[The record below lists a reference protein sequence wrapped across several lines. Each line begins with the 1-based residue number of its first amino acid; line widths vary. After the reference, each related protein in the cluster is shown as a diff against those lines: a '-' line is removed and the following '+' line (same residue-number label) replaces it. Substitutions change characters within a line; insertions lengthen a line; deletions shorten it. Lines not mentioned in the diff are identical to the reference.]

1 MRTYRQVKRLLGN
14 LLQRRRAEDTLG
26 AELAAYLDE
35 MTGRNIA
42 SGMHPEEARRQASL
56 EAGGIEQI
64 KEEVRDAWLGQGIE
78 ATLQDVR
85 YACRS
90 LVRSPGFTVI
100 VIATLALGIAANL
113 AIFSLMRAVLWRP
126 LPYPEA
132 NRIVKIQV
140 DARNVAN
147 TGATRREL
155 LSLQERSH
163 CLEAVSTIDGADA
176 NLEYVGGSESV
187 TAADA
192 SDNFL
197 RLLGVRPALG
207 RTLDSRVDASA
218 QKPLGILI
226 SDQLWHRRFSA
237 DPGVIGRSIRVNDVD
252 VQIAGV
258 LPAGFRLFLP
268 PSITDLEHV
277 DIWFPYR
284 IDPTVPYRGV
294 PMLARLKPGV
304 TLEQANAELQ
314 TLAAQFERENP
325 GFYSGPNGWQAS
337 PFDRGPGAKVH
348 FTARLLQDDMTSEV
362 RPRLFLLSALV
373 VFVLVI
379 ACLNVANLM
388 LARGLARQ
396 RELSIRRALGA
407 PRYRIIRQLLVESL
421 VLALVSAGIGLLS
434 AQAAVKT
441 IAHQNAWHFPLQA
454 RIAIDG
460 PVMVFALFLSV
471 VTSILSGLIP
481 AWRLTATTTGQLHA
495 GRSETTGSAA
505 RRLQRTLVVME
516 IALSIVPLV
525 CGGLM
530 LRSFLNLLHTP
541 LGFDPSNVV
550 TASIPLDSKRYP
562 TLEQRW
568 ILLRSVLDEVRSIP
582 GVESASAA
590 DLLPLQGQASRRVG
604 RKDRPD
610 SPPILATQQFA
621 LPEYLHTIRT
631 ALREGRDFTDEDIAQ
646 DRPVAIIDQELA
658 RRLWPAGAIGK
669 RLVIY
674 RTGRRDEVEV
684 IGVTNS
690 ARLTR
695 VRDQNTP
702 HFIFP
707 YGKYPSAM
715 SLVIRTPTRAEKL
728 APQIKAAV
736 DEVRP
741 GQAVLDIRG
750 MREYVM
756 DSIGDTR
763 FMVFVLTVF
772 AGASV
777 LLAAVGLYGTLT
789 YLTLQR
795 TREFGIRLAI
805 GSSLEAIIAIV
816 VRESAMLTL
825 AGTALGLLGASAI
838 VGTIRGMLYGVHP
851 LDSMTFV
858 GVVALVGIIAL
869 GSATIPA
876 WRAARI
882 DPQISLRSE

>member
-1 MRTYRQVKRLLGN
+1 M
-14 LLQRRRAEDTLG
+14 
-26 AELAAYLDE
+26 
-35 MTGRNIA
+35 
-42 SGMHPEEARRQASL
+42 
-56 EAGGIEQI
+56 
-64 KEEVRDAWLGQGIE
+64 
-78 ATLQDVR
+78 
-85 YACRS
+85 
-90 LVRSPGFTVI
+90 SPITFSRCSAHG
-100 VIATLALGIAANL
+100 LALG
-113 AIFSLMRAVLWRP
+113 RA
-126 LPYPEA
+126 
-132 NRIVKIQV
+132 
-140 DARNVAN
+140 
-147 TGATRREL
+147 
-155 LSLQERSH
+155 
-163 CLEAVSTIDGADA
+163 
-176 NLEYVGGSESV
+176 
-187 TAADA
+187 
-192 SDNFL
+192 
-197 RLLGVRPALG
+197 
-207 RTLDSRVDASA
+207 LDSRVDASA
-218 QKPLGILI
+218 QKPLAVLI
-226 SDQLWHRRFSA
+226 SDRLWHRKFSA
-237 DPGVIGRSIRVNDVD
+237 DPVVIGKSIRVNDVD

-294 PMLARLKPGV
+294 PILARLKPGV

-348 FTARLLQDDMTSEV
+348 FAARLLHDDMTSEV

-379 ACLNVANLM
+379 ACSNVANLL

-434 AQAAVKT
+434 AQVAVKT

-550 TASIPLDSKRYP
+550 TAFMPLDSKRYP
-562 TLEQRW
+562 TLEQKW
-568 ILLRSVLDEVRSIP
+568 ILLRSVLDKVRAIP

-621 LPEYLHTIRT
+621 LPGYLHTIGT
-631 ALREGRDFTDEDIAQ
+631 ALREGRDFTDEDIATH
-646 DRPVAIIDQELA
+646 RGVAIVDQGLA
-658 RRLWPAGAIGK
+658 RRLWPEGAIGK

-707 YGKYPSAM
+707 YGNYPSGM
-715 SLVIRTPTRAEKL
+715 SLVMKTPNSAEKL

-750 MREYVM
+750 MREYVL

-816 VRESAMLTL
+816 VQESAMLTL
-825 AGTALGLLGASAI
+825 VGTALGLLGASAI

-851 LDSMTFV
+851 LDGMTFV
-858 GVVALVGIIAL
+858 GVVGLVGIIAL

>member
-1 MRTYRQVKRLLGN
+1 MRTHARIKRLIDN
-14 LLQRRRAEDTLG
+14 LFHRRRAEDTLST
-26 AELAAYLDE
+26 ELGAYLDE
-35 MTGRNIA
+35 MAARNIA
-42 SGMHPEEARRQASL
+42 KGMHPEQARRQASL
-56 EAGGIEQI
+56 EIGGIEQI
-64 KEEVRDAWLGQGIE
+64 KEQVRDAWLGQGIE
-78 ATLQDVR
+78 TTFQDAR

-90 LVRSPGFTVI
+90 LVRSPGFAVI
-100 VIATLALGIAANL
+100 VVATLALGIAANVT
-113 AIFSLMRAVLWRP
+113 IFSLMRAVLWRP
-126 LPYPEA
+126 LPYPKP

-155 LSLQERSH
+155 LSLQERSR

-176 NLEYVGGSESV
+176 NLEYAGESESV
-187 TAADA
+187 TAAEV

-197 RLLGVRPALG
+197 ALLGARPALG

-218 QKPLGILI
+218 QNPLAVLI

-237 DPGVIGRSIRVNDVD
+237 DPGIIGRSIRVNDID

-268 PSITDLEHV
+268 PSITDLERV

-294 PMLARLKPGV
+294 PILARLKPGV

-314 TLAAQFERENP
+314 TLAVQFERENP

-348 FTARLLQDDMTSEV
+348 FAARLLQDDMTSEI

-373 VFVLVI
+373 VFVLLI
-379 ACLNVANLM
+379 ACSNVASLL

-421 VLALVSAGIGLLS
+421 VLALISAAIGLLS
-434 AQAAVKT
+434 AQVTVKA

-454 RIAIDG
+454 RIAIER
-460 PVMVFALFLSV
+460 PAMIFALFLSV

-481 AWRLTATTTGQLHA
+481 AWRLSATTTGQLHA
-495 GRSETTGSAA
+495 GRWETTGTAA
-505 RRLQRTLVVME
+505 RRLQRSLVVVE
-516 IALSIVPLV
+516 IALSIVPLL

-550 TASIPLDSKRYP
+550 TAFLPIDSKRYP
-562 TLEQRW
+562 TLAQKW
-568 ILLRSVLDEVRSIP
+568 ILLRSVIDKVRAIP

-590 DLLPLQGQASRRVG
+590 DPLPLQGQATRRVG

-621 LPEYLHTIRT
+621 LPGYLHTIGT
-631 ALREGRDFTDEDIAQ
+631 ALREGRDFTDEDIAT
-646 DRPVAIIDQELA
+646 DRGVTIIDEELA
-658 RRLWPAGAIGK
+658 RRLWPEGAIGR

-707 YGKYPSAM
+707 YGNYPSGM
-715 SLVIRTPTRAEKL
+715 SLVIKTPNSAGKM

-736 DEVRP
+736 DEARS
-741 GQAVLDIRG
+741 GQTVLDIRG
-750 MREYVM
+750 MRDYVSN
-756 DSIGDTR
+756 SIGDTR
-763 FMVFVLTVF
+763 FMVFVLTAF
-772 AGASV
+772 AGAS
-777 LLAAVGLYGTLT
+777 LMLAAVGLYGTLT

-805 GSSLEAIIAIV
+805 GSSLKGIIGIV

-825 AGTALGLLGASAI
+825 IGTVLGLLGASVMA
-838 VGTIRGMLYGVHP
+838 GTIRGMLYGVHP
-851 LDSMTFV
+851 LDGMTFV
-858 GVVALVGIIAL
+858 SVVGLVGIIAL

>member
-1 MRTYRQVKRLLGN
+1 
-14 LLQRRRAEDTLG
+14 
-26 AELAAYLDE
+26 
-35 MTGRNIA
+35 
-42 SGMHPEEARRQASL
+42 
-56 EAGGIEQI
+56 
-64 KEEVRDAWLGQGIE
+64 
-78 ATLQDVR
+78 
-85 YACRS
+85 
-90 LVRSPGFTVI
+90 
-100 VIATLALGIAANL
+100 
-113 AIFSLMRAVLWRP
+113 
-126 LPYPEA
+126 
-132 NRIVKIQV
+132 
-140 DARNVAN
+140 
-147 TGATRREL
+147 
-155 LSLQERSH
+155 
-163 CLEAVSTIDGADA
+163 
-176 NLEYVGGSESV
+176 
-187 TAADA
+187 
-192 SDNFL
+192 
-197 RLLGVRPALG
+197 
-207 RTLDSRVDASA
+207 
-218 QKPLGILI
+218 
-226 SDQLWHRRFSA
+226 LWHRRFSA
-237 DPGVIGRSIRVNDVD
+237 DRNIIGRSIRVNDVD

-258 LPAGFRLFLP
+258 LPAGFRLLLP
-268 PSITDLEHV
+268 PSITDREHI

-294 PMLARLKPGV
+294 PILARLKPGV

-314 TLAAQFERENP
+314 MLAAHFERENP

-348 FTARLLQDDMTSEV
+348 FAARLLHNDMTSEV

-373 VFVLVI
+373 ALVLII
-379 ACLNVANLM
+379 ACSNVANLL

-407 PRYRIIRQLLVESL
+407 PRYRIIWQLLVESL
-421 VLALVSAGIGLLS
+421 VLALVSAGIGLVS
-434 AQAAVKT
+434 AQVAVKT

-454 RIAIDG
+454 WIAIDG

-505 RRLQRTLVVME
+505 RRLQRTLVVVE

-525 CGGLM
+525 CGGLL

-550 TASIPLDSKRYP
+550 TAFLPIDSKRYP
-562 TLEQRW
+562 TLEQKW
-568 ILLRSVLDEVRSIP
+568 ILLRSVIDKVRAIP

-590 DLLPLQGQASRRVG
+590 DLLPLQGQANRRVG

-610 SPPILATQQFA
+610 SSPILATQQFA
-621 LPEYLHTIRT
+621 LPGYLHTICT
-631 ALREGRDFTDEDIAQ
+631 ALREGRDFTNEDIVT
-646 DRPVAIIDQELA
+646 DRGVAIIDQELA
-658 RRLWPAGAIGK
+658 RRLWPEGAIGK

-674 RTGRRDEVEV
+674 RTGRQDEVEV

-695 VRDQNTP
+695 VRDPDTP

-707 YGKYPSAM
+707 YGNYPSGM
-715 SLVIRTPTRAEKL
+715 SLVIKTKNRPEKL
-728 APQIKAAV
+728 ASQIKTAV

-741 GQAVLDIRG
+741 GQAVFDIRD
-750 MREYVM
+750 MREYVSS
-756 DSIGDTR
+756 SIGDTR
-763 FMVFVLTVF
+763 FMVFALTVF
-772 AGASV
+772 AGASL

-789 YLTLQR
+789 YLILQR

-805 GSSLEAIIAIV
+805 GSSLKAIIAIV
-816 VRESAMLTL
+816 VQESAILTL
-825 AGTALGLLGASAI
+825 VGTALGLLVASVM

-851 LDSMTFV
+851 LDGMTFV
-858 GVVALVGIIAL
+858 GVVGLVGIIAL
-869 GSATIPA
+869 GSVTIPA

>member
-1 MRTYRQVKRLLGN
+1 MK
-14 LLQRRRAEDTLG
+14 
-26 AELAAYLDE
+26 LAALNKSKKRFA
-35 MTGRNIA
+35 TL
-42 SGMHPEEARRQASL
+42 S
-56 EAGGIEQI
+56 
-64 KEEVRDAWLGQGIE
+64 LGQGIE
-78 ATLQDVR
+78 TTLQDVR

-100 VIATLALGIAANL
+100 VIATLALGLAANL
-113 AIFSLMRAVLWRP
+113 TIFSLMRAVLWRP

-132 NRIVKIQV
+132 NRIVNIRV
-140 DARNVAN
+140 DARNVTN

-155 LSLQERSH
+155 LSLQERSR

-176 NLEYVGGSESV
+176 NLEYAGGIESV
-187 TAADA
+187 TAAEA

-197 RLLGVRPALG
+197 PLLGGRPPLG
-207 RTLDSRVDASA
+207 RTLDSHVDASA
-218 QKPLGILI
+218 QKPLAVLI
-226 SDQLWHRRFSA
+226 SDQLWHRKFSA
-237 DPGVIGRSIRVNDVD
+237 DPVVIGKSIRVNDVD

-258 LPAGFRLFLP
+258 LPAGFHLFLP

-294 PMLARLKPGV
+294 PILARLKPGV

-348 FTARLLQDDMTSEV
+348 FAAQLLHDDMTSEV

-373 VFVLVI
+373 VFVLLI
-379 ACLNVANLM
+379 ACSNVANLL

-407 PRYRIIRQLLVESL
+407 PRYRIIRQIVVESL

-434 AQAAVKT
+434 AQVVVKA

-460 PVMVFALFLSV
+460 SVMVFALFLSV

-495 GRSETTGSAA
+495 GRSETTRSAA

-550 TASIPLDSKRYP
+550 TAFMPLDSRRYP
-562 TLEQRW
+562 TLEQKW
-568 ILLRSVLDEVRSIP
+568 ILLRSVLDKVRAIP

-621 LPEYLHTIRT
+621 LPGYLHTIGT
-631 ALREGRDFTDEDIAQ
+631 ALREGRDFADEDIATH
-646 DRPVAIIDQELA
+646 RGVAIIDQGLA
-658 RRLWPAGAIGK
+658 RRLWPEGAIGK

-702 HFIFP
+702 HFILP
-707 YGKYPSAM
+707 YGDYPSGM
-715 SLVIRTPTRAEKL
+715 SLVMKTPNSTEKL

-750 MREYVM
+750 MREYVL

-816 VRESAMLTL
+816 VQESAMLTL
-825 AGTALGLLGASAI
+825 VGTALGLLGASAI

-851 LDSMTFV
+851 LDGMTFV
-858 GVVALVGIIAL
+858 GAAGLVGIIAL

>member
-1 MRTYRQVKRLLGN
+1 V
-14 LLQRRRAEDTLG
+14 
-26 AELAAYLDE
+26 
-35 MTGRNIA
+35 
-42 SGMHPEEARRQASL
+42 
-56 EAGGIEQI
+56 
-64 KEEVRDAWLGQGIE
+64 
-78 ATLQDVR
+78 
-85 YACRS
+85 
-90 LVRSPGFTVI
+90 
-100 VIATLALGIAANL
+100 
-113 AIFSLMRAVLWRP
+113 
-126 LPYPEA
+126 
-132 NRIVKIQV
+132 
-140 DARNVAN
+140 
-147 TGATRREL
+147 
-155 LSLQERSH
+155 
-163 CLEAVSTIDGADA
+163 
-176 NLEYVGGSESV
+176 VG
-187 TAADA
+187 
-192 SDNFL
+192 
-197 RLLGVRPALG
+197 
-207 RTLDSRVDASA
+207 
-218 QKPLGILI
+218 K
-226 SDQLWHRRFSA
+226 
-237 DPGVIGRSIRVNDVD
+237 SIRVNDVD

-258 LPAGFRLFLP
+258 LPAGFRLFFP
-268 PSITDLEHV
+268 PSIADLEHV

-284 IDPTVPYRGV
+284 IDPTEPHRGV
-294 PMLARLKPGV
+294 PILARLKSGV

-325 GFYSGPNGWQAS
+325 GFYSGANGWQAA

-348 FTARLLQDDMTSEV
+348 FAARLLQDDMTREV

-379 ACLNVANLM
+379 ACVNVANLL

-396 RELSIRRALGA
+396 REFSIRRALGA
-407 PRYRIIRQLLVESL
+407 PRFRIIRQLLMESL

-434 AQAAVKT
+434 AQVAVKT
-441 IAHQNAWHFPLQA
+441 ITHQNAWHFPLQA

-460 PVMVFALFLSV
+460 PVMVFALFLSL

-481 AWRLTATTTGQLHA
+481 AWRLTAITAGQLHA
-495 GRSETTGSAA
+495 GLSETTGSAA
-505 RRLQRTLVVME
+505 RFLQRTLVVME

-541 LGFDPSNVV
+541 LGFDPNNVV
-550 TASIPLDSKRYP
+550 TAFIPLDSKRYP
-562 TLEQRW
+562 ALEQKW
-568 ILLRSVLDEVRSIP
+568 ILLRSVLDKVRAIP

-590 DLLPLQGQASRRVG
+590 DLLPLQGQATRRVG

-621 LPEYLHTIRT
+621 LPGYLNTIGT
-631 ALREGRDFTDEDIAQ
+631 AMLQGRDFTDEDIVK
-646 DRPVAIIDQELA
+646 DRGVAIIDRELA
-658 RRLWPAGAIGK
+658 RRLWPEGAIGK

-695 VRDQNTP
+695 VRDLNTP

-707 YGKYPSAM
+707 YGQYPSGM
-715 SLVIRTPTRAEKL
+715 SLVIKTPNSAGKL
-728 APQIKAAV
+728 APRIRAAV
-736 DEVRP
+736 DEVHP
-741 GQAVLDIRG
+741 GQPVLDIRG
-750 MREYVM
+750 MREYVS

-763 FMVFVLTVF
+763 FMVFVLTVL

-805 GSSLEAIIAIV
+805 GSSLKAIVAIV
-816 VRESAMLTL
+816 VQESAMLTL
-825 AGTALGLLGASAI
+825 VGTALGLLGASAI
-838 VGTIRGMLYGVHP
+838 AGTIRGMLYGVHP
-851 LDSMTFV
+851 LDGLTFV
-858 GVVALVGIIAL
+858 GVVGLVGIIAL
-869 GSATIPA
+869 GSAAIPA